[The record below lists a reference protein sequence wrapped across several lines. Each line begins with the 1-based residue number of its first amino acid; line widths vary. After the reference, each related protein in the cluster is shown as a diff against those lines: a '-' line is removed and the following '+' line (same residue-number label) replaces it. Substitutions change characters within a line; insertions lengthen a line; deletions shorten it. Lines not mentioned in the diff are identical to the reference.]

1 MKKLKRKY
9 IDYNELETGDLLL
22 FHWKGKKKNCLQITL
37 NLLVGFLGSFIP
49 FDFENHDSPLLN
61 CCLSFYGKLISC
73 FTKSKYTHSA
83 IIVRD
88 PPWCHDLKGLYILES
103 SLETF
108 PDAEDNEIK
117 FGVQLVDFHKMMN
130 DFLGDVYV
138 RRLNCKR
145 DDNFNN
151 NLIKAQSI
159 THN

>member
-1 MKKLKRKY
+1 MKKIKRKY

-22 FHWKGKKKNCLQITL
+22 FHWKVRKKLFQITL
-37 NLLVGFLGSFIP
+37 TLAGFLGSFIP
-49 FDFENHDSPLLN
+49 FDFENHDSPLLD

-73 FTKSKYTHSA
+73 FTKNKYTHSA

-88 PPWCHDLKGLYILES
+88 PPWRHDLKSLHLES

-130 DFLGDVYV
+130 DF
-138 RRLNCKR
+138 
-145 DDNFNN
+145 
-151 NLIKAQSI
+151 
-159 THN
+159 